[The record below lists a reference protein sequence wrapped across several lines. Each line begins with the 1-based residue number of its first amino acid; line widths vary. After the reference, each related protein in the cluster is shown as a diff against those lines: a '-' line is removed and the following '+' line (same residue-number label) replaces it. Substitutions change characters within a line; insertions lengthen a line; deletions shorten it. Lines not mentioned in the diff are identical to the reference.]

1 MTVTISV
8 VPVISIVAGILV
20 LVAPKFLRYVVG
32 IYLLLVG
39 ILGLIH

>member
-1 MTVTISV
+1 MTIFISS
-8 VPVISIVAGILV
+8 VPVISIIAGILV
-20 LVAPKFLRYVVG
+20 LAAPKFLRYVVG